1 MVEAIDLYIDSLLL
15 EELEAKRAAE
25 DFLPEKKAVQALPPL
40 EFEKP
45 KGPLF
50 PPSSSDPK
58 LVSPS
63 SLGQKK
69 KICTDLLLVKIA
81 NEISRA
87 NNSFLQYEE
96 SEIQASSAYI
106 RDLQR
111 TYFGVIEQQIA
122 EAQNKGGWEELKKTA
137 NYLFSCGSIA
147 LGAFLASQGDAQAAK
162 YLISAGG
169 LGLFGQFMKDTDGFD
184 YISSLFCHKENIQK
198 NVAALLEISFIALS
212 FGVGI
217 FGTIWHGNHHTAYA
231 ALSRLPQNRE
241 VLNRVKNAFLFAN
254 TASSCFVNC
263 MHYASTKKFNDHDS
277 RAKYLDGKRI
287 SEENLI
293 SMKSTNVA
301 LVMQTQNDIVTTVN
315 RAIAQYGFY

>member
-15 EELEAKRAAE
+15 EELEAKKTAE
-25 DFLPEKKAVQALPPL
+25 EFLPEKKQLNALPPL

-50 PPSSSDPK
+50 PPSSSDPN

-69 KICTDLLLVKIA
+69 KICTDLLLVKIT

-87 NNSFLQYEE
+87 NNNFLQYEE

-111 TYFGVIEQQIA
+111 SYFEVVEQQIA
-122 EAQNKGGWEELKKTA
+122 EAQNKGGWEDLIRVA
-137 NYLFSCGSIA
+137 GYLSSCGSIA

-169 LGLFGQFMKDTDGFD
+169 LGLFGHFMKDTDGFD
-184 YISSLFCHKENIQK
+184 YISSLFSHEENIQK
-198 NVAALLEISFIALS
+198 NVAGLLEMSFIALS

-217 FGTIWHGNHHTAYA
+217 FGTLWYGSHHTAYA

-241 VLNRVKNAFLFAN
+241 ILDRVKQAFVIA
-254 TASSCFVNC
+254 TSASSCFLNC
-263 MHYASTKKFNDHDS
+263 MHYSSTKKFNEHDS

-301 LVMQTQNDIVTTVN
+301 LVMQTQNDIITSVN